1 MWCGELGLG
10 LVIVGPLVSGEY
22 REMLG
27 WNQIAFRDNLFRVVY
42 LIIAG
47 TAQQSL
53 YICHLDRRL
62 VDCRL
67 AKNALKHAVHL
78 SPTNTR

>member
-1 MWCGELGLG
+1 MGPVLGLG
-10 LVIVGPLVSGEY
+10 LVVVDPLVSGEY

-27 WNQIAFRDNLFRVVY
+27 WNQVTFRGQPLEVMY
-42 LIIAG
+42 LIVAG
-47 TAQQSL
+47 TVQQSL
-53 YICHLDRRL
+53 SICHLDRRL

-67 AKNALKHAVHL
+67 AKDALKHAVHL